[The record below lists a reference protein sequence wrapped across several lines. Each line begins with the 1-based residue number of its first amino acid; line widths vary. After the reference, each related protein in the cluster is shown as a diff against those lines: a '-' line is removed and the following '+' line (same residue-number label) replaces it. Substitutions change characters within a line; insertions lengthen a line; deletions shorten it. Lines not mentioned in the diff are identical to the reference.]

1 MRHIKLI
8 AMLATVCLA
17 LVLPAVQAAA
27 APPPCV
33 GWFPITEVLYGVMA
47 HSDGTIWVGGSNHVF
62 RYSRGGAQLSVVAG
76 YGATSMAEA
85 PGGDVYVLN
94 YTGRTVNR
102 YTSSGSLVASWPMA
116 LAGHDGG
123 RIAIDASGN
132 VYTLEWTGTTAYCA
146 IVKYSATGT
155 QLGSLTGLY
164 ECDGLA
170 IAGGML
176 YCSRIYGGSIHVI
189 SPALVEVGTI
199 TNPASFG
206 TGLGSD
212 AAGNL
217 MQPDYYGYTV
227 HYLSSSGS
235 PLGQFVTTG
244 SGFPYLWRPVS
255 ADEASDHLY
264 VVGEQNGYVL
274 LFQDASVPVTTQSWG
289 DLKATYR

>member
-62 RYSRGGAQLSVVAG
+62 RYSRGGAQLSVVTG

-85 PGGDVYVLN
+85 PGGDVYVLD
-94 YTGRTVNR
+94 YWGRTVNR
-102 YTSSGSLVASWPMA
+102 YSSAGSLIASWPMA
-116 LAGHDGG
+116 LAMREGG
-123 RIAIDASGN
+123 RVVVDASGN
-132 VYTLEWTGTTAYCA
+132 VYVLCFTSGFTTSA
-146 IVKYSATGT
+146 IVKYDGAGNQLASVTG
-155 QLGSLTGLY
+155 LTGS
-164 ECDGLA
+164 DGLA
-170 IAGGML
+170 LSGGQL
-176 YCSRIYGGSIHVI
+176 YCSEIYGGNIRI
-189 SPALVEVGTI
+189 FSPALVSTGTI
-199 TNPASFG
+199 TNPATYG

-274 LFQDASVPVTTQSWG
+274 LFQEASVPVTTQSWG